1 MTMLFGKFRR
11 IPNCVGI
18 FKADKSLHQS
28 LQEMRCLSKDYYR
41 RPLGCRMVFTE
52 GFCPSVLCSEFTEGF
67 QPSLRFLYDGGLA
80 ALVAVDAASGV
91 GVAAWAELVVT
102 KGGHF
107 RCVRRASRGRVSV
120 VKRTLGQR
128 CGVRRQSSSRRFRL
142 WYEKLIYPFTLNC
155 LLYTLLRRVIN
166 LIQVFQEEDPMRAEK
181 RRRKSGKH
189 KKSMECV
196 VMQGKKIE
204 RLEYK

>member
-1 MTMLFGKFRR
+1 MKECYGPGCSKNRTRNTLFIEGLLPKAFRPPDGVYRR
-11 IPNCVGI
+11 ILPFGI
-18 FKADKSLHQS
+18 VQ
-28 LQEMRCLSKDYYR
+28 RIYR
-41 RPLGCRMVFTE
+41 RLSAV
-52 GFCPSVLCSEFTEGF
+52 
-67 QPSLRFLYDGGLA
+67 
-80 ALVAVDAASGV
+80 VAVDAASGV
-91 GVAAWAELVVT
+91 GVAAWAELVVA
-102 KGGHF
+102 KGGDF

-120 VKRTLGQR
+120 VKRTLGQK

-142 WYEKLIYPFTLNC
+142 WYEKLIYPFALNC

-166 LIQVFQEEDPMRAEK
+166 LIQVFQEEDPMRVLIHCFSGVVFLAEK